1 MVHGFNSHNL
11 FPIVDTS
18 SIVYVMLVITYCL
31 FILFSKAS
39 HKVIEASQKVI
50 EASQKV
56 IEASHKV
63 HEAIQLIPRTRIKDP
78 QVSPISIHY
87 NTRVKL
93 WINL

>member
-50 EASQKV
+50 EAS
-56 IEASHKV
+56 HKV

-78 QVSPISIHY
+78 QVSAISIHY

>member
-50 EASQKV
+50 EAS
-56 IEASHKV
+56 HKV